1 MLRLREVIAKEFP
14 DYDYGIPE
22 PESININ
29 KLGDGGVLTTD
40 TCNSA
45 QKTRRLLV
53 EIIGGLVHEI
63 DCFHH
68 LRNVWFKGV
77 EKALT
82 TYLNH
87 YLKDSLEN
95 IDPILRVSC
104 SMSALIRAFDKE
116 FSLCC
121 NYPKG
126 HGEVFCEW
134 IKKKHSGEM
143 LLHVERAGGSRQ
155 DLFLEGAPA
164 IYWNRQY
171 CIEFLDEQLR
181 MSCGG
186 NILQENLFIVQSSL
200 EMVALS
206 RLCSIFFL
214 CICAP
219 VRWIA
224 GNTHTLQEYNW
235 GARSMGRIVDI
246 LEMKL
251 VEINQTVDLVL
262 DQNYMMGLFDDIVE
276 ELPPFKEYLKYMYEK
291 KTMFTI
297 GKSKSKEVPLAL
309 LRNEIFH
316 PQIEDNVSSTELVK
330 KLALIATEAF
340 LVELRDT
347 RKATYK
353 YLSSSGSK
361 FSYEHCPEET
371 KKDMLGKMA
380 TNDLAESS
388 FGGVTNQLQKYSRVN
403 ITSAAAV
410 SDMQKNNYLTRD
422 KKKGL
427 FHEFPDEIQIALV
440 LVAMEDAPRTRTE
453 NMESLDAQRKAKR
466 AKAEILKQAGM
477 EKATEEYIDA
487 IYYFKMYHSMACWK
501 SVLDV
506 NDGLKKLQTKKDK
519 YESIKENIRIRVKGF
534 GWEQFNQAWS
544 KNGKPYSVEFL
555 ADKLKSIIKKE
566 KKLTI
571 PNEPPIKTPMRKKLP
586 ILGSQI
592 MMVKNLDENYIR
604 EKKKFK
610 GKANNIRKEREKQG
624 IGSIYSE
631 LQPKVRPEIDQD
643 LIGRRIDVLF
653 KFDILDRKEPEQAL
667 RWCQGEVTRI
677 FKEKKKPTVEVLWD
691 EVNESIEKE
700 SRVRVKSSVELYTR
714 KWNKD
719 CEGAWRMDISMENLS
734 GSDNDNEDN

>member
-1 MLRLREVIAKEFP
+1 
-14 DYDYGIPE
+14 
-22 PESININ
+22 
-29 KLGDGGVLTTD
+29 
-40 TCNSA
+40 
-45 QKTRRLLV
+45 
-53 EIIGGLVHEI
+53 
-63 DCFHH
+63 
-68 LRNVWFKGV
+68 
-77 EKALT
+77 
-82 TYLNH
+82 
-87 YLKDSLEN
+87 
-95 IDPILRVSC
+95 
-104 SMSALIRAFDKE
+104 
-116 FSLCC
+116 
-121 NYPKG
+121 
-126 HGEVFCEW
+126 
-134 IKKKHSGEM
+134 
-143 LLHVERAGGSRQ
+143 
-155 DLFLEGAPA
+155 
-164 IYWNRQY
+164 
-171 CIEFLDEQLR
+171 
-181 MSCGG
+181 
-186 NILQENLFIVQSSL
+186 
-200 EMVALS
+200 
-206 RLCSIFFL
+206 
-214 CICAP
+214 
-219 VRWIA
+219 
-224 GNTHTLQEYNW
+224 
-235 GARSMGRIVDI
+235 
-246 LEMKL
+246 
-251 VEINQTVDLVL
+251 
-262 DQNYMMGLFDDIVE
+262 MM
-276 ELPPFKEYLKYMYEK
+276 
-291 KTMFTI
+291 
-297 GKSKSKEVPLAL
+297 
-309 LRNEIFH
+309 
-316 PQIEDNVSSTELVK
+316 
-330 KLALIATEAF
+330 
-340 LVELRDT
+340 
-347 RKATYK
+347 
-353 YLSSSGSK
+353 
-361 FSYEHCPEET
+361 
-371 KKDMLGKMA
+371 GKMA

-501 SVLDV
+501 SVRDV

-592 MMVKNLDENYIR
+592 MMVKNLDDNYIR